1 MVVVVAVTNRRC
13 SLAVLQ
19 TSLMEQDL
27 SLMRQLLTLNETI
40 EDLKW
45 QRRYYYSPRSLSGSS
60 TELDHSDCSVSDTE
74 MYDSDDD
81 TLLPTASSTA
91 AATNAAA
98 TITASPTCKAPVM
111 LLSAP
116 AASSSGSRR
125 NYESSHVTSASAHAC
140 GGEKRCV
147 DTELLVAGSVKVY
160 HGEQN
165 SFDSGIHDSSCSE
178 EEAVV

>member
-1 MVVVVAVTNRRC
+1 M
-13 SLAVLQ
+13 LQ

-60 TELDHSDCSVSDTE
+60 TELDHSDCSISDTE

-81 TLLPTASSTA
+81 TLLPTASSTT
-91 AATNAAA
+91 AATSATATG

-125 NYESSHVTSASAHAC
+125 NYESSHVTSTHAC
-140 GGEKRCV
+140 GDEKRCV
-147 DTELLVAGSVKVY
+147 DSELLVAGSVKVY